1 MKTLTSSILGI
12 ALLVGT
18 AFAAQETKAP
28 QPAAKPAAASTQT
41 KTAKAPAKKVA
52 HSTKKHHK
60 ATKSVAKKTAAPV
73 TPVAA
78 KK

>member
-18 AFAAQETKAP
+18 ALAAQETKAP
-28 QPAAKPAAASTQT
+28 QPAAKPAAATTQP
-41 KTAKAPAKKVA
+41 KTAKTPAKKVA

-60 ATKSVAKKTAAPV
+60 ATKTVAKKNAAPV